1 MKTME
6 EHTFR
11 PYDRELNQLRQTVLE
26 MGRAVERQVEKA
38 VEGVRKGDQALFDE
52 VLQTERSI
60 NEEDRR
66 VFEQSVQLIVRN
78 QHLVGFDLVI
88 GQRTLHR
95 QATAVHVGRGAQ
107 QPEDPAGHARSRFSV
122 ARR

>member
-26 MGRAVERQVEKA
+26 MGRTVERQVEKA
-38 VEGVRKGDQALFDE
+38 VEGVRKGDQSLFDE

-60 NEEDRR
+60 NAEDRR
-66 VFEQSVQLIVRN
+66 
-78 QHLVGFDLVI
+78 D
-88 GQRTLHR
+88 
-95 QATAVHVGRGAQ
+95 
-107 QPEDPAGHARSRFSV
+107 
-122 ARR
+122 

>member
-52 VLQTERSI
+52 VLQT
-60 NEEDRR
+60 
-66 VFEQSVQLIVRN
+66 
-78 QHLVGFDLVI
+78 
-88 GQRTLHR
+88 
-95 QATAVHVGRGAQ
+95 
-107 QPEDPAGHARSRFSV
+107 
-122 ARR
+122 